1 LKRKLLILNLALVA
15 LLVAGL
21 VELRREIRVARD
33 RYSIFDEASAAAA
46 ATFPTPGQAGA
57 VRPAD
62 HMPIVE
68 RLLFSA
74 DRNPIVEVQAP
85 VLEPVKRPELPLL
98 VGLMDFGK
106 GPIALM
112 AAQGDAAAK
121 PVSIGEKVGEYVFRA
136 ATAERITLEWQG
148 QTFDV
153 LHSELAN
160 RPAAKAKAAP
170 VREARGPAGRRPA
183 GGAMA
188 SAAAD
193 ASPKQPAGLGGKYNI
208 GRQIREGSHA
218 ADPKDTS
225 PAGTVY
231 QGYVKRERRTPFGTQ
246 AWWEKQGDTGAPKQ

>member
-1 LKRKLLILNLALVA
+1 MKRKLLILNLALVV
-15 LLVAGL
+15 LLAAGL
-21 VELRREIRVARD
+21 VELRRQIHVARD
-33 RYSIFDEASAAAA
+33 RYSIFDETSAAAA
-46 ATFPTPGQAGA
+46 ATFPVPGAAGA

-68 RLLFSA
+68 RLLFSP
-74 DRNPIVEVQAP
+74 DRNPIVEVEAP
-85 VLEPVKRPELPLL
+85 VIEPVKRPELPML

-112 AAQGDAAAK
+112 TAEGDAAAK

-148 QTFDV
+148 QTFDL
-153 LHSELAN
+153 LHSELSN
-160 RPAAKAKAAP
+160 KPAAKAKAAP
-170 VREARGPAGRRPA
+170 VRETRAPATRRPA
-183 GGAMA
+183 GAA
-188 SAAAD
+188 TAAAD
-193 ASPKQPAGLGGKYNI
+193 ASPKQSTALGGRYNI

>member
-1 LKRKLLILNLALVA
+1 LKRKLLILNLALVV
-15 LLVAGL
+15 LLAAGL
-21 VELRREIRVARD
+21 VELRRQIHVARD
-33 RYSIFDEASAAAA
+33 RYSIFDEASAAAS
-46 ATFPTPGQAGA
+46 ATFPVSGEAGA
-57 VRPAD
+57 VRPVD

-74 DRNPIVEVQAP
+74 DRNPIVEVEAP
-85 VLEPVKRPELPLL
+85 VIEVVKRPELPML

-112 AAQGDAAAK
+112 TAEGDAAAK

-148 QTFDV
+148 QTFDL

-160 RPAAKAKAAP
+160 RPAAKAKAP
-170 VREARGPAGRRPA
+170 VRETRAPATRRPV
-183 GGAMA
+183 GAATA

-193 ASPKQPAGLGGKYNI
+193 ASPKQSTSLGGKYNI

-218 ADPKDTS
+218 ADPKDSS

>member
-1 LKRKLLILNLALVA
+1 LKRKLLILNLALVV
-15 LLVAGL
+15 LLAAGL
-21 VELRREIRVARD
+21 VELRLQIRAAQD
-33 RYSIFDEASAAAA
+33 RYSIFDDPGAASAAAL
-46 ATFPTPGQAGA
+46 PTPGQAGV

-68 RLLFSA
+68 RLLFSP
-74 DRNPIVEVQAP
+74 DRNPVVEVETPAA
-85 VLEPVKRPELPLL
+85 EPVKRPELPLL

-112 AAQGDAAAK
+112 AAEGGDAAK

-153 LHSELAN
+153 LHSELTG
-160 RPAAKAKAAP
+160 RPAAKARTGA
-170 VREARGPAGRRPA
+170 VREARAPATRRPA
-183 GGAMA
+183 GGA
-188 SAAAD
+188 AAA
-193 ASPKQPAGLGGKYNI
+193 ANAAPRESTALGGKHNI
-208 GRQIREGSHA
+208 GRQIREGVHA
-218 ADPKDTS
+218 ADPKDTA